1 MIAAA
6 VTIRLILT
14 ATLLFL
20 AFRELWELGMM
31 LWTFLTLLM
40 LTLANEARSFLDRP
54 KETA

>member
-40 LTLANEARSFLDRP
+40 LTLANEARSLLDRP
-54 KETA
+54 KEPT

>member
-20 AFRELWELGMM
+20 AFRELWELGM
-31 LWTFLTLLM
+31 LWTFVTLLM
-40 LTLANEARSFLDRP
+40 LTLANEARSLLDRP
-54 KETA
+54 KDPA